1 MEEHYKRR
9 LRAGIVLCAMLLAVA
24 LVAGCGSSG
33 SGASSSSS
41 TSSSAAPA
49 TGSTVS
55 AATSSAA
62 ASNANSSSGTSVPS
76 FIPASVA
83 PLYRN
88 FNEIPV
94 TPDPI
99 STYKPPKPPWKFC
112 LSESYEGEAFRTGPP
127 LGSDGMVAKIV
138 GQLHQEGLATGPL
151 ITTNSNLNT
160 ATQISQI
167 NNFVSEGC
175 NVIMSLPAST
185 SGLCSATTNAW
196 DHHVLFV
203 SFGTEI
209 TCPHT
214 VSIDVNEYQ
223 YGYEA
228 AENLA
233 ERLDDKGNILMVNG
247 IEGDAAPEAEAKGA
261 EAAFKQHSGMH
272 VVGQV
277 YGNYTSSIAK
287 SQTLQFV
294 STHPETLDGVWQ
306 AGLMAAAIYQ
316 GLQQAGRTQTKV
328 EALSGTCSELALWHQ
343 TGGTN
348 YSFLQAGEPYAYEAM
363 QATLRILKGAH
374 PVTNMLLFSI
384 PTITEKTLPQWWNSR
399 MTLNS
404 NCYPNAPAAY
414 RVTANQMNPLFTNLP
429 KTLPTITY
437 FTAPTG

>member
-1 MEEHYKRR
+1 MRGHYNHR
-9 LRAGIVLCAMLLAVA
+9 LRPGIILCALL
-24 LVAGCGSSG
+24 LVAALATACGSS
-33 SGASSSSS
+33 
-41 TSSSAAPA
+41 TSKPS
-49 TGSTVS
+49 
-55 AATSSAA
+55 TSSAA
-62 ASNANSSSGTSVPS
+62 AVAGSTSRAATTSAAATNADSSGGAAVPS

-83 PLYRN
+83 SLYRN

-99 STYKPPKPPWKFC
+99 ASYKAPKPPWKFC

-138 GQLHQEGLATGPL
+138 GQLYKEGLATGPL

-167 NNFVSEGC
+167 NNFVNEGC
-175 NVIMSLPAST
+175 TVIMSLPAST

-196 DHHVLFV
+196 NHHVLFV

-214 VSIDVNEYQ
+214 VSVDVNEYQ

-228 AENLA
+228 AANLA
-233 ERLDDKGNILMVNG
+233 ERLGGKGNILMVNG
-247 IEGDAAPEAEAKGA
+247 IQGDAAPEAEAKGA
-261 EAAFKQHSGMH
+261 EAAFSQHSGMH

-294 STHPETLDGVWQ
+294 STHPGTLDGVWQ

-328 EALSGTCSELALWHQ
+328 ETLSGTCSELALWHQ

-384 PTITEKTLPQWWNSR
+384 PTITQRTLPEWWNSQ

-404 NCYPNAPAAY
+404 NCYPNAPVAF
-414 RVTANQMNPLFTNLP
+414 RVTANQMNPLFTDLP

>member
-1 MEEHYKRR
+1 MRMFNRRR
-9 LRAGIVLCAMLLAVA
+9 LRAGIAVCVVLVIAAVA
-24 LVAGCGSSG
+24 AGCGSTG
-33 SGASSSSS
+33 TASSSASA
-41 TSSSAAPA
+41 SSSATA
-49 TGSTVS
+49 S
-55 AATSSAA
+55 SSAQTT
-62 ASNANSSSGTSVPS
+62 SGGGSQGSAPS

-83 PLYRN
+83 TLYHN
-88 FNEIPV
+88 FSEIPV

-99 STYKPPKPPWKFC
+99 ASYRPPKAPWKFC

-138 GQLHQEGLATGPL
+138 GQLYHEGLATGPL

-167 NNFVSEGC
+167 NNFVQEGC
-175 NVIMSLPAST
+175 NVIMSLPGST
-185 SGLCSATTNAW
+185 SGLCSATANAW
-196 DHHVLFV
+196 SHHVLFI

-214 VSIDVNEYQ
+214 VSVDVNEYQ
-223 YGYEA
+223 YGYDA

-233 ERLDDKGNILMVNG
+233 QRLSDKGNVLMVNG
-247 IEGDAAPEAEAKGA
+247 IQGVAAPEAEAKGA
-261 EAAFKQHSGMH
+261 EAAFSQHPGIH

-294 STHPETLDGVWQ
+294 STHPSSVDGVWQ
-306 AGLMAAAIYQ
+306 AGLMAGAVYQ
-316 GLQQAGRTQTKV
+316 ALQQAGRSSTKV
-328 EALSGTCSELALWHQ
+328 ETFSGTCSELALWHQ

-363 QATLRILKGAH
+363 QVALRILKGAH

-384 PTITEKTLPQWWNSR
+384 PTITQQSLPQWWNSK

-404 NCYPNAPAAY
+404 NCYPNAPAAF

-429 KTLPTITY
+429 KSLPKITY

>member
-1 MEEHYKRR
+1 MKGHYRHR
-9 LRAGIVLCAMLLAVA
+9 LREGIVVCAMVVVSALA
-24 LVAGCGSSG
+24 AGCGSSG
-33 SGASSSSS
+33 SQSSSPS
-41 TSSSAAPA
+41 TSSSAAAAAA
-49 TGSTVS
+49 TTS
-55 AATSSAA
+55 ATTSSAA
-62 ASNANSSSGTSVPS
+62 TASGTSSTGPTVPS

-83 PLYRN
+83 PLYRD
-88 FNEIPV
+88 FAEIPV
-94 TPDPI
+94 TQDPI
-99 STYKPPKPPWKFC
+99 ASYKPPKAPWKFC

-138 GQLHQEGLATGPL
+138 GQFYKEGLATGPL

-167 NNFVSEGC
+167 NNLVSEGC

-196 DHHVLFV
+196 NHHVLFV
-203 SFGTEI
+203 AFGTEI

-214 VSIDVNEYQ
+214 VSVDVNEYQ

-233 ERLDDKGNILMVNG
+233 QRLDDKGNILIVNG

-261 EAAFKQHSGMH
+261 EAVFSQHSGMH

-277 YGNYTSSIAK
+277 YGDYTSSIAK
-287 SQTLQFV
+287 AQTLQFV
-294 STHPETLDGVWQ
+294 STHPGALDGVWQ
-306 AGLMAAAIYQ
+306 AGLMAAAIQQ

-328 EALSGTCSELALWHQ
+328 ETLSGTCSELALWHQ
-343 TGGTN
+343 TAGTN

-384 PTITEKTLPQWWNSR
+384 PTITQKTLPQWWNSG

-404 NCYPNAPAAY
+404 NCYPNAPVAF
-414 RVTANQMNPLFTNLP
+414 RVTADQMNPLFTNLP
-429 KTLPTITY
+429 KALPTITY

>member
-1 MEEHYKRR
+1 MRGHYKRAA
-9 LRAGIVLCAMLLAVA
+9 RAGIIVCALLLVTA
-24 LVAGCGSSG
+24 LATGCGSSG
-33 SGASSSSS
+33 SKSSSASGSAAAAVAGS
-41 TSSSAAPA
+41 TSSATTPA
-49 TGSTVS
+49 GTTSGTGSGG
-55 AATSSAA
+55 A
-62 ASNANSSSGTSVPS
+62 GVPS

-83 PLYRN
+83 SLYRN

-99 STYKPPKPPWKFC
+99 ASYKAPKPPWKFC

-196 DHHVLFV
+196 NHHVLFV

-214 VSIDVNEYQ
+214 VSVDVNEYQ
-223 YGYEA
+223 YGYDA

-233 ERLDDKGNILMVNG
+233 ERLDGKGNILMVNG
-247 IEGDAAPEAEAKGA
+247 IQGDAAPEAEAKGA
-261 EAAFKQHSGMH
+261 EAAFGQHAGMH

-294 STHPETLDGVWQ
+294 STHPGTLDGVWQ

-328 EALSGTCSELALWHQ
+328 ETLSGTCSELALWHQ

-384 PTITEKTLPQWWNSR
+384 PTITESTLPQWWNSG

-404 NCYPNAPAAY
+404 NCYPNAPAAF
-414 RVTANQMNPLFTNLP
+414 RVKANQMDPLFTDLP
-429 KTLPTITY
+429 KTLPAITY